1 MPMNSPLR
9 LLLIDDDELDR
20 RAVTRTLRQSQ
31 VLCDIAQAATAEA
44 GLKLALEQP
53 FDAILLDYRLP
64 DRDGLDVLQL
74 LRSAES
80 VDAAVIML
88 SHVEDETV
96 AERCLEAGAQDFLL
110 KGDINGRRLA
120 RALRQ
125 ARQRHSIENELIR
138 SREQLRLLSE
148 HDPLT
153 GLANRRGFEMFLEAA
168 IARARRGNDRLAI
181 LLLDLDDFKSINDTL
196 GHDAGD
202 VVLKEIARR
211 LNAAVRDSDLLCRLG
226 GDEFAVLMTNFDENE
241 QVRLLADRI
250 IALLQEPIHL
260 DESEHVVTTSIGIAV
275 LDTCAENVVD
285 LLKCAD
291 VAMYQAKQDG
301 RNQSRYYSP
310 ALQESVQ
317 IRASMKQDM
326 KKALE
331 RGEFKVYYQA
341 QIDSADASLGGME
354 ALLRWQHPVHGLLSP
369 AAFLPV
375 AEETGLIVDIGNWVL
390 RESCRQLK
398 EWQLRWPTRCP
409 KLAIAVNLS
418 AVQIRQNTLPDAVKH
433 VLTEFA
439 LEASSLELEI
449 TESTLIR
456 DTSATAAMLAMIVDQ
471 GVALSLDDFGTGY
484 STLDH
489 LKMFPI
495 SVLKID
501 KSFVA
506 TIGLGEK
513 SERLLVA
520 TIAFAKALQM
530 KVVAEGVETHEQAEF
545 CIQHGCDL
553 LQGFFYS
560 RPIPAHDFEAAY
572 FLP

>member
-1 MPMNSPLR
+1 MNSPLR

-20 RAVTRTLRQSQ
+20 RAVARALRQSQ

-44 GLKLALEQP
+44 GLRLVIEQP

-64 DRDGLDVLQL
+64 DRDGLDVLRI
-74 LRSAES
+74 LRNSDQ

-331 RGEFKVYYQA
+331 RGEFNVYYQA

>member
-1 MPMNSPLR
+1 MNSPLR

-20 RAVTRTLRQSQ
+20 RAVARALRQSQ

-44 GLKLALEQP
+44 GLRLAIEQP

-74 LRSAES
+74 LRSAER